1 MNSPQ
6 RLLMIVALVAACASP
21 ASPASPASTAPSGV
35 NPTSTP
41 PSGPRPIL
49 IDTDLAADDILAILV
64 LLRDPAVEVRA
75 ITVAGTGE
83 VRCEAGTRN
92 VRLLLAAFGLLD
104 IPVGCGRSTTGP
116 SGHEFPTE
124 WRDGADAFYG
134 LELPPPGV
142 VSGDIPAA
150 VLIADTVGASPA
162 PLTIVVLGPWTNLA
176 DAFAADPSLVS
187 KIAGIHAMAGA
198 IDVPGNIE
206 FDGVTA
212 ADGVEWNVGAD
223 PDAFAAVLALDV
235 PVTLVPLDATND
247 VSVPEDIATR
257 LAADHGA
264 AGADIAYEL
273 YLRNLYLSAPGNFWW
288 DTLAALVLTS
298 PDLVTWAEATVSV
311 TPTGT
316 QAGRIVRAASGRPI
330 TFASAADQDRTI
342 EAVLAAL
349 RRGTPRP
356 QPFTIAGTLSVR
368 WDGTNCTIEGTP
380 PASAGPALVRLTN
393 DSDTEVGV
401 LGGAVIAPKAWADAF
416 AFIDAADFADPNL
429 KIPDWMVPLGGS
441 GVSAPAGERVTS
453 FGTLPAGEVGIICGT
468 GPWADF
474 TLVDGGSF
482 FVGE

>member
-1 MNSPQ
+1 MNSPK

-21 ASPASPASTAPSGV
+21 TSTATPAPSGV
-35 NPTSTP
+35 VPTSTP
-41 PSGPRPIL
+41 PAGPRPIL

-64 LLRDPAVEVRA
+64 LLRDPAVEVLA
-75 ITVAGTGE
+75 ISVAGTGE

-92 VRLLLAAFGLLD
+92 VRLLLAAFGLMD
-104 IPVGCGRSTTGP
+104 IPVGCGRPTHGP
-116 SGHEFPTE
+116 NGHEFPTE

-142 VSGDIPAA
+142 ISGDIPAA
-150 VLIADTVGASPA
+150 VLIADTVGASPE
-162 PLTIVVLGPWTNLA
+162 PLTVVVLGPWTNLA
-176 DAFAADPSLVS
+176 DAFAADPTLVS

-223 PDAFAAVLALDV
+223 PDAFAAVLALDI
-235 PVTLVPLDATND
+235 PVTIVPLDATND
-247 VSVPEDIATR
+247 VPVPDDIATQ

-273 YLRNLYLSAPGNFWW
+273 YLRNPYLSAPGNFWW
-288 DTLAALVLTS
+288 DTLAALALTS

-342 EAVLAAL
+342 EAALAAL

-380 PASAGPALVRLTN
+380 PASAGPVLVRLTN
-393 DSDTEVGV
+393 DSVADVGLLGAGVIAPKTWADALAFIADADFSDPNQTTPDWAVPLEGGGFAAAGQSVTSLGTLPAAEVGV
-401 LGGAVIAPKAWADAF
+401 LCAT
-416 AFIDAADFADPNL
+416 
-429 KIPDWMVPLGGS
+429 
-441 GVSAPAGERVTS
+441 GEW
-453 FGTLPAGEVGIICGT
+453 P
-468 GPWADF
+468 DF
-474 TLVDGGSF
+474 TMVDGGSF
-482 FVGE
+482 FVGN

>member
-1 MNSPQ
+1 
-6 RLLMIVALVAACASP
+6 
-21 ASPASPASTAPSGV
+21 
-35 NPTSTP
+35 
-41 PSGPRPIL
+41 
-49 IDTDLAADDILAILV
+49 
-64 LLRDPAVEVRA
+64 
-75 ITVAGTGE
+75 
-83 VRCEAGTRN
+83 
-92 VRLLLAAFGLLD
+92 VRLLLAAFDLLD
-104 IPVGCGRSTTGP
+104 IPVGCGRPTTGP
-116 SGHEFPTE
+116 NGHEFPTE

-142 VSGDIPAA
+142 VSGEIPAA
-150 VLIADTVGASPA
+150 VLIGDTVGASPA

-212 ADGVEWNVGAD
+212 ADGVEWSVGAD
-223 PDAFAAVLALDV
+223 PDAFAAVLALDI

-247 VSVPEDIATR
+247 VSVPEDIATQ

-273 YLRNLYLSAPGNFWW
+273 YLRNTYLSAPGNFWW
-288 DTLAALVLTS
+288 DTLAALALTS

-349 RRGTPRP
+349 RRGAQRP
-356 QPFTIAGTLSVR
+356 QPFTIAETLSVR
-368 WDGTNCTIEGTP
+368 WDGTTCTIEGTP
-380 PASAGPALVRLTN
+380 PASAGPVLTQLTN
-393 DSDTEVGV
+393 DSTSPVVLMGAGV
-401 LGGAVIAPKAWADAF
+401 AAPKTWADAM
-416 AFIDAADFADPNL
+416 AFVDTVDFSDPNL
-429 KIPDWMVPLGGS
+429 VVPDWIIEGTGGS
-441 GVSAPAGERVTS
+441 VQAPAGGS
-453 FGTLPAGEVGIICGT
+453 ASGFGQLPAGEFGVICGI
-468 GPWADF
+468 GVWPAFDF
-474 TLVDGGSF
+474 VDGGSF
-482 FVGE
+482 VVGE